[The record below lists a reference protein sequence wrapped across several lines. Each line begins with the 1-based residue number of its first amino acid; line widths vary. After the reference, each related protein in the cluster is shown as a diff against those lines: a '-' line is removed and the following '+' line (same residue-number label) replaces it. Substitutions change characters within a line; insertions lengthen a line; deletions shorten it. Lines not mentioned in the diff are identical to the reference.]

1 MYNMLLSEAVAKIP
15 VILGSQSPRRKELLA
30 SLDLEFQVVVREID
44 ESVPTEISSANA
56 AEYIALQKI
65 EAFSDTEFFEHLII
79 TADTVVVDHTDR
91 VLGKPRDVEEARA
104 VLSTLSGSAHRV
116 YTGVAIRYRGQVC
129 SFTSKTVVCF
139 RCLDPIEIDYYLNKY
154 QPYDK
159 AGSYGIQEW
168 IGRIGVESIE
178 GSFENVVG
186 LPTSRLYEELKRIIM
201 T

>member
-1 MYNMLLSEAVAKIP
+1 MLLSEAVAKIP

>member
-1 MYNMLLSEAVAKIP
+1 MLLSEAVAKISI
-15 VILGSQSPRRKELLA
+15 ILGSQSPRRKELLS

-65 EAFSDTEFFEHLII
+65 EAFSDSEFFEHLII

-104 VLSTLSGSAHRV
+104 VLSTLSGRAHRV

-139 RCLDPIEIDYYLNKY
+139 RCLDPIEIDYYLNKC